1 MIKKSKRLFKD
12 LEVSLSISQ
21 QNSWMREMFR
31 PSSLPIPARSLIR
44 QMMKKCRSQKK
55 EEQKLKKRSRSLM
68 KTV

>member
-31 PSSLPIPARSLIR
+31 PSSLLIPARSLIR
-44 QMMKKCRSQKK
+44 QMQMMKKCRSQKK
-55 EEQKLKKRSRSLM
+55 EEQKL
-68 KTV
+68 